1 MIVDKYEKL
10 LDMIMD
16 FDDSV
21 RFAAVTDENGEML
34 WNSQRTGL
42 KNIVPVTETKQ
53 TILRA
58 LHAWKENA
66 GVKKNIGSGLYSI
79 ASYEKIKRITVP
91 LDNGKLLFCSVN
103 NDPVKTSITKRKSYG
118 HLADMGK
125 ILSIVDFIKSQK

>member
-1 MIVDKYEKL
+1 VDKYEKL

-16 FDDSV
+16 FDETV
-21 RFAAVTDENGEML
+21 RFAAVTDENGSIL

-42 KNIVPVTETKQ
+42 KNIVPVSETKQ

-58 LHAWKENA
+58 LDAWKENS
-66 GVKKNIGSGLYSI
+66 GFKKYLGSGLYTV
-79 ASYEKIKRITVP
+79 ASYEKIKRVTVP
-91 LDNGKLLFCSVN
+91 LDNGKILFCSISN
-103 NDPVKTSITKRKSYG
+103 EPLKSTISKKKSYG

>member
-1 MIVDKYEKL
+1 MDKYEKL
-10 LDMIMD
+10 LGMIMD
-16 FDDSV
+16 FDETV
-21 RFAAVTDENGEML
+21 RFAAVTDENGDIL

-42 KNIVPVTETKQ
+42 KNIVPVSETKQ

-58 LHAWKENA
+58 LHAWKENS
-66 GVKKNIGSGLYSI
+66 GFKKYLGSGLYTV

-91 LDNGKLLFCSVN
+91 LDNGKMLFCSISN
-103 NDPVKTSITKRKSYG
+103 EPLKSAISKKKSYG

>member
-1 MIVDKYEKL
+1 MV
-10 LDMIMD
+10 MD
-16 FDDSV
+16 FNDTV
-21 RFAAVTDENGEML
+21 RFAAVTDEKGEIL

-42 KNIVPVTETKQ
+42 KNIVPVEETKQ

-66 GVKKNIGSGLYSI
+66 SVKKNIGSGLYSI
-79 ASYEKIKRITVP
+79 SSYEKIKRITVP
-91 LDNGKLLFCSVN
+91 LDGGKLLFCSVN
-103 NDPVKTSITKRKSYG
+103 NDPLKSSINKRKSYG

>member
-1 MIVDKYEKL
+1 MDKYEKL

-16 FDDSV
+16 FNDTV
-21 RFAAVTDENGEML
+21 RFAAVTDEKGEIL

-42 KNIVPVTETKQ
+42 KNIVPVSETKQ

-58 LHAWKENA
+58 LHAWRENA

-103 NDPVKTSITKRKSYG
+103 NDPLKSATKRKSYG

>member
-1 MIVDKYEKL
+1 MDKYEKL

-16 FDDSV
+16 FDETV
-21 RFAAVTDENGEML
+21 RFAAVTDENGNIL

-42 KNIVPVTETKQ
+42 KNIVPVSETKQ

-58 LHAWKENA
+58 LHAWKENS
-66 GVKKNIGSGLYSI
+66 GFKKYLGSGLYTV

-91 LDNGKLLFCSVN
+91 LDNGKMLFCSVSN
-103 NDPVKTSITKRKSYG
+103 EPLKSAISKKKSYG

>member
-1 MIVDKYEKL
+1 MDKYEKL
-10 LDMIMD
+10 LDMVMD
-16 FDDSV
+16 FDETV
-21 RFAAVTDENGEML
+21 RFAAVTDENGEIL

-42 KNIVPVTETKQ
+42 KNIVPVSETKQ

-58 LHAWKENA
+58 LHAWRDNA

-91 LDNGKLLFCSVN
+91 LDNGRLLFCSVN
-103 NDPVKTSITKRKSYG
+103 NEPLKSAISKRKSYG

>member
-1 MIVDKYEKL
+1 MFVDKYEKL
-10 LDMIMD
+10 LGMIMD

-21 RFAAVTDENGEML
+21 RFAAVADENGEML

-42 KNIVPVTETKQ
+42 KRIIPLSETKQ

-58 LHAWKENA
+58 LHSWKENA

-103 NDPVKTSITKRKSYG
+103 NDSAKSSINKGKSYG

>member
-1 MIVDKYEKL
+1 
-10 LDMIMD
+10 MD
-16 FDDSV
+16 FDETV
-21 RFAAVTDENGEML
+21 RFAAVTDENGNIL

-42 KNIVPVTETKQ
+42 KNIVPVSETKQ

-58 LHAWKENA
+58 LHAWKENS
-66 GVKKNIGSGLYSI
+66 GFKKYLGSGLYTV

-91 LDNGKLLFCSVN
+91 LDNGKMLFCSVSN
-103 NDPVKTSITKRKSYG
+103 EPLKSAISKKKSYG

>member
-1 MIVDKYEKL
+1 MDKYEKL
-10 LDMIMD
+10 LDMVMD
-16 FDDSV
+16 FDETV
-21 RFAAVTDENGEML
+21 RFAAVTDENGEIL

-42 KNIVPVTETKQ
+42 KNIVPVSETKQ

-58 LHAWKENA
+58 LHAWRDNA

-91 LDNGKLLFCSVN
+91 LDNGRLLFCSVDN
-103 NDPVKTSITKRKSYG
+103 EPLKTAINRRKSYG
-118 HLADMGK
+118 HLANMGK

>member
-1 MIVDKYEKL
+1 VDKYEKL
-10 LDMIMD
+10 LDMVMD
-16 FDDSV
+16 FDETV
-21 RFAAVTDENGEML
+21 RFAAVTDENGEIL

-42 KNIVPVTETKQ
+42 KNIVPLSETKQ

-91 LDNGKLLFCSVN
+91 LDNGRLLFCSVSN
-103 NDPVKTSITKRKSYG
+103 EPLKSPINRRKSYG